1 MARFDLSQYS
11 TVAERI
17 DAFWAK
23 YPDGRLHTE
32 LVHFSPEQVVI
43 RAEVYLDRKDER
55 PGDGGLCGGAH

>member
-32 LVHFSPEQVVI
+32 LVHFFAGAGCDS
-43 RAEVYLDRKDER
+43 
-55 PGDGGLCGGAH
+55 CGSLSGS